1 MKYRL
6 FIFLALLLTY
16 SKSIAALV
24 IIPENMDIQF
34 PGDYISGSTQIAT
47 SKPRENQL
55 FVARFFVKGD
65 PGKRIIITT
74 PQNQYIYHEKL
85 NRKIKI
91 QRFFY
96 GCGLSKR
103 GVTKIKNNGK
113 SRLLCV
119 GAKARIGARVPSGVY
134 SGSISFEVNYK

>member
-1 MKYRL
+1 MYRY
-6 FIFLALLLTY
+6 FILLALSFTCG
-16 SKSIAALV
+16 KSIAALV
-24 IIPENMDIQF
+24 IVPENVKIQF
-34 PGDYISGSTQIAT
+34 PGNYISGSTQIAT
-47 SKPRENQL
+47 SKPQNNQL

-65 PGKRIIITT
+65 PGKRIVITA
-74 PQNQYIYHEKL
+74 PKNQYIFHEKL

-96 GCGLSKR
+96 GCGFSKR

-119 GAKARIGARVPSGVY
+119 GAKARIGAKVPSGVY